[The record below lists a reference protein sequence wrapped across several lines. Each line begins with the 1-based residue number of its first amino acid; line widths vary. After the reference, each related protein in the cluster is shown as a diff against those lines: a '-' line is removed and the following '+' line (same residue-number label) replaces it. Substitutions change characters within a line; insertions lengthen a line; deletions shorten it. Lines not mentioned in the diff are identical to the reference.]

1 MEYDFSM
8 QSDVI
13 TILENGG
20 RRITGTR
27 VSLDSVV
34 HAYWNGQSVDTIVAD
49 FPSLNA
55 AQVRNAI
62 EYYLSNRPE
71 VDQYLAEQDRR
82 WEALKAQRTKKQD
95 ALIHRIFLTARS
107 PSA

>member
-1 MEYDFSM
+1 MPS
-8 QSDVI
+8 SIV

-34 HAYWNGQSVDTIVAD
+34 QAYWNGQSIDAIIAD
-49 FPSLNA
+49 FPTLSPSVVQN
-55 AQVRNAI
+55 VI
-62 EYYLSNRPE
+62 HYYLQHRTE

-82 WEALKAQRTKKQD
+82 WDALKAQRSTSQE
-95 ALIHRIFLTARS
+95 ALINRIHYSFN
-107 PSA
+107 